1 MSKKKQTHEF
11 TQSQLFAIALTTFAL
26 VMSTFA
32 LGYKAG
38 AMQIETSTS
47 SPSQFLPNFDEQ
59 ATLEEL
65 IRQIETND
73 HIPAKDYIF
82 HEELETQQLPLGL
95 SSNKDTLDK
104 TKLLAQKH
112 LDPKEPELT
121 KIIVPT
127 SGWSIQVGS
136 YPSLEE
142 AEDMIADLAE
152 KELEAY
158 YVVAMING
166 QNWYRV
172 RVGGYNSK
180 AIAQKSKPS
189 LQTRLGGK
197 DFLIQ
202 KAP

>member
-1 MSKKKQTHEF
+1 M
-11 TQSQLFAIALTTFAL
+11 FAIALTTFAL
-26 VMSTFA
+26 VLSTFA

-38 AMQIETSTS
+38 ASQIQASTT
-47 SPSQFLPNFDEQ
+47 SPSQLLPNFDEQ

-95 SSNKDTLDK
+95 SSTKDTLEK

-121 KIIVPT
+121 KITVPT
-127 SGWSIQVGS
+127 SGWSIQIAS
-136 YPSLEE
+136 FPSLEE
-142 AEDMIADLAE
+142 AESLIADLAE

-158 YVVAMING
+158 YVVALINS

-172 RVGGYNSK
+172 RIGGYNSK
-180 AIAQKSKPS
+180 AIAQKSKSS
-189 LQTRLGGK
+189 LQNRLGGK
-197 DFLIQ
+197 DYLIQ